1 MKEGAGAV
9 FALRL
14 FHFRASLD
22 EPNARSGFVARRT
35 GLANAFWRRRVA
47 DARCKNSTP
56 APFYRGAGGLTIEV
70 SLKRHMLEVA
80 TILSSHALLGRF
92 LPRLGLLSGGPLFC
106 PRADL
111 ARALTRKQDTRS
123 HFRDFLD

>member
-1 MKEGAGAV
+1 LKEGAGAV

-14 FHFRASLD
+14 FHFRASLG
-22 EPNARSGFVARRT
+22 EPNARSGFVAGPT
-35 GLANAFWRRRVA
+35 GLMAFFGRRRVA

-56 APFYRGAGGLTIEV
+56 APFHHDAGGLAIEV
-70 SLKRHMLEVA
+70 SLKRHMLELA

-92 LPRLGLLSGGPLFC
+92 LPRLGLLLGGPLFC
-106 PRADL
+106 PPADL

-123 HFRDFLD
+123 LFRDFLD